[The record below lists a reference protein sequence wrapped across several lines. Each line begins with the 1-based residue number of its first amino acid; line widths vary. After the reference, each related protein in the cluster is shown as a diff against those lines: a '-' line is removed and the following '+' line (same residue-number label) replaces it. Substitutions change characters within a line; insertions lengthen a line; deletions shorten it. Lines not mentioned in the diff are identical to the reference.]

1 MYFLFDMSYIMKKRR
16 VPPHIVLPDG
26 RWRFIKKSQRMRRPK
41 KVKGVKMARYRRT
54 RRAYAYAKKGYRS
67 RKGLLSGSAGNIIIG
82 AGAGFLSPMIPE
94 FLGGW
99 TKPLIFG
106 AGGYLLKKPALLT
119 SRDMRPEKI
128 FLAEGSG
135 TSLEDPEIIQEDGYR
150 WQQRVVQ

>member
-1 MYFLFDMSYIMKKRR
+1 MKKRR
-16 VPPHIVLPDG
+16 MPPHIVLPDG
-26 RWRFIKKSQRMRRPK
+26 RWRFIKKSQRMRRAK
-41 KVKGVKMARYRRT
+41 KGRVVKVARYRRT
-54 RRAYAYAKKGYRS
+54 RRAYAYAKRGYRS

-119 SRDMRPEKI
+119 
-128 FLAEGSG
+128 LAGYEAGKNLSGGGIGNLFGGSG
-135 TSLEDPEIIQEDGYR
+135 NNSGGWL
-150 WQQRVVQ
+150 